1 MDVFP
6 RPRLWISGLQLL
18 DRTIFKISGSS
29 NHTVFPWITGKL
41 DDSIW
46 SFYSWEN
53 RRSKNARNG
62 PLPSGKPT
70 KNYGKSP
77 FLMGKSTISMAI
89 FNCYV
94 SLPEGNQ
101 V

>member
-6 RPRLWISGLQLL
+6 RPGLWISELQLL

-29 NHTVFPWITGKL
+29 NHTVLPWITGKS

-46 SFYSWEN
+46 IFI
-53 RRSKNARNG
+53 A
-62 PLPSGKPT
+62 GKIVEV
-70 KNYGKSP
+70 KMLEVVHY
-77 FLMGKSTISMAI
+77 
-89 FNCYV
+89 
-94 SLPEGNQ
+94 Q

>member
-46 SFYSWEN
+46 SFIAGKIVEVKMLEMVHYPLVNLQKTMEN
-53 RRSKNARNG
+53 HH
-62 PLPSGKPT
+62 
-70 KNYGKSP
+70 
-77 FLMGKSTISMAI
+77 F
-89 FNCYV
+89 
-94 SLPEGNQ
+94 
-101 V
+101 